1 MVITTPS
8 LNVME
13 ILGTRVKCD
22 LTKNSFMKI
31 DIRGEHIVHTRH
43 NCENKMTPVHKTCRS
58 EFRDMPLVN

>member
-13 ILGTRVKCD
+13 ILGTRVKYG
-22 LTKNSFMKI
+22 LTKNSCMKI
-31 DIRGEHIVHTRH
+31 DIRGEYIVHTRH
-43 NCENKMTPVHKTCRS
+43 NCENKTRPMHKTCIS